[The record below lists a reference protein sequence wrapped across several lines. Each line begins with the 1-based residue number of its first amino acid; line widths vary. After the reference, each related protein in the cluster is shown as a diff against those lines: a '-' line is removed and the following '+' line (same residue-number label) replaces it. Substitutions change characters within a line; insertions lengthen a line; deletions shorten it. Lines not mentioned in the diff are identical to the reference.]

1 MSYVRSAFFVVLGL
15 VTGTVVGLSIV
26 RAVRDEKAG
35 PPASSMAR
43 SVRDEQANL
52 PTLSVHHERTSTVRS
67 RCDEC
72 PQPGDVIK
80 ASVRGPSSMVRGI
93 SVYRD
98 EGFVKSCFG
107 CDDLS
112 MTADLLGHYLVVG
125 FQMRRSGS
133 CVLPCGNFDSDAV
146 ALQRCGAVLVTSE
159 VIVR

>member
-15 VTGTVVGLSIV
+15 VTGAVVELSIV

-35 PPASSMAR
+35 P
-43 SVRDEQANL
+43 

-80 ASVRGPSSMVRGI
+80 ASVRGPSSMVRGV
-93 SVYRD
+93 SVYRE
-98 EGFVKSCFG
+98 EGFVRSCFG

-112 MTADLLGHYLVVG
+112 MTADLLGRYLVVG
-125 FQMRRSGS
+125 FQMSRAAS
-133 CVLPCGNFDSDAV
+133 CVLPCGSYDGDVV

-159 VIVR
+159 VIIR